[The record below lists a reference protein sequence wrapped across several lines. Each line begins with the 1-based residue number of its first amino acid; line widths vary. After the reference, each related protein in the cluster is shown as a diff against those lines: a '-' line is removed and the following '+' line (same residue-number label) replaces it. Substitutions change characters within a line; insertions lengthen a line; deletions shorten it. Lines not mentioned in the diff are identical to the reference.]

1 MYYLIVELDKNISV
15 KLKLQKMW
23 AKKCNHYGFSILEIE
38 DKHWNDMIQHCEN
51 YLFGEASKTQKI
63 HKTQKKKLA

>member
-1 MYYLIVELDKNISV
+1 
-15 KLKLQKMW
+15 MW
-23 AKKCNHYGFSILEIE
+23 AKKGNHYGFSILEVK
-38 DKHWNDMIQHCEN
+38 DRHWNDMIQHFEN